1 MPVRALIV
9 LLLILNLG
17 VALWWSTRPPAPTAP
32 AVTLPAG
39 AEPLRLLDEPAAAPA
54 RAPAPQ
60 VAPSPAPAIA
70 PPPAPAPTPAPAP
83 APAPT
88 GQTTAAA
95 PVDAA
100 PATCRSFGP
109 FQDAA
114 GAAQAQARLAPLVQ
128 ALATRT
134 VQPDARGWQ
143 VLLRAMPDRDAAAAT
158 VERLVAAGFR
168 DHYLMPTAA
177 DGTVDIALGR
187 FGSEPAARRHQQA
200 LAAAGFGAVA
210 EPLGGPG
217 AARYWIDVV
226 PGAQAELADLQRAS
240 GATRSEPVDCAAL
253 AAR

>member
-60 VAPSPAPAIA
+60 VAPSPVPAIA
-70 PPPAPAPTPAPAP
+70 PPPAPAPTSAP

-88 GQTTAAA
+88 DQTTAAA

-158 VERLVAAGFR
+158 VERLIAAGFR

-217 AARYWIDVV
+217 AARYWIDVA